1 MPAPSTGFAPIPS
14 NKMKMKVVLVSAL
27 SYLPGEDSYS
37 PVMPLGIL
45 SCAAVLSEDG
55 IDVQIVDPNLLIQKG
70 LVEKHDLYESLAGHL
85 AGCQAQLYGFSTFSD
100 TYHQSLRLA
109 EALKRI
115 SPRVF
120 AVLGGPQAS
129 LTDEMTLRHFP
140 AVDAV
145 VRGEGE
151 LTLRALVERLG
162 DGRDWREL
170 PGITYRF
177 DGRIVKNIE
186 APVVEDLDR
195 LPMPAWHLCSIN
207 EMPAL
212 LLDAV
217 RGCPSD
223 DILTSCGVYGRR
235 EPRFKSARRL
245 VEEIVRLE
253 ALLAHDNPGA
263 ACEEPRA
270 HCQRAGMPLPF
281 TVEIPNELFTSSAGL
296 LREFCALARSEIP
309 QVRWRCSGRVG
320 ALDEETVALM
330 AESGCTA
337 ISYRIESGSS
347 DMQRDIGTNYQLID
361 IGDAITLALSNG
373 IHVNTGYTVGFPFER
388 EEDVR
393 HTFELMRRTFLKGRA
408 GLSIQCGLLI
418 PHADSRIYGE
428 SMEKLIYNGYRPE
441 MRSGSPFD
449 RESVCMIV
457 KYPELFSYHYHIAV
471 RFLKREVL
479 EEVVELL
486 TVPMEIMPSTSLALW
501 HEVCD
506 PFALHRDWKLYNE
519 SPMAKKRHKPDCLR
533 CGGLPEF
540 ARVFSDF
547 LGHMVR
553 SRFLR
558 TPYLADLAEYELAR
572 FTMSRKPRKDAHGDG
587 SQASEAP
594 AGQMGGDTEKDR
606 PANDEDFLSS
616 ARPVRNSDLAVKT
629 YSFDVVSIASAL
641 LLGEQLD
648 NAEPVR
654 TSVVFWQSPSG
665 EVGSIRA
672 DETALKVLDMCRG
685 KLTAGQIA
693 KRLHGRMGKRAPAG
707 DDPVSDLLC
716 SWLRLGIIR
725 CPD

>member
-1 MPAPSTGFAPIPS
+1 
-14 NKMKMKVVLVSAL
+14 MKVVLVCAL
-27 SYLPGEDSYS
+27 NYHHGEDSYS
-37 PVMPLGIL
+37 PVMQPGLL
-45 SCAAVLSEDG
+45 SCAAVLSEG
-55 IDVQIVDPNLLIQKG
+55 GFDVKIVDPNLLILKG
-70 LVEKHDLYESLAGHL
+70 LVEGHDLYESLAGHL

-100 TYHQSLRLA
+100 SYQQSLRLA

-115 SPRVF
+115 SPGVF
-120 AVLGGPQAS
+120 AVLGGPQAT

-151 LTLRALVERLG
+151 LTLKELAKRLG
-162 DGRDWREL
+162 EGRGWHDL
-170 PGITYRF
+170 PGISCRF
-177 DGRIVKNIE
+177 EGRIVRNIE
-186 APVVEDLDR
+186 APVVEDLDT
-195 LPMPAWHLCSIN
+195 LPMPAWHLCNLN
-207 EMPAL
+207 EMPDL

-223 DILTSCGVYGRR
+223 DILSSCGVYGRR

-245 VEEIVRLE
+245 VEEIVRLGAILE
-253 ALLAHDNPGA
+253 RDCAEPYPAPSSTPGR
-263 ACEEPRA
+263 ACEEPLARR
-270 HCQRAGMPLPF
+270 QGTGMPLPF

-296 LREFCALARSEIP
+296 LRDFCALARFEIP

-320 ALDEETVALM
+320 VLDEETMALM
-330 AESGCTA
+330 AASGCTA

-347 DMQRDIGTNYQLID
+347 DIQRDIGTNYQLID

-373 IHVNTGYTVGFPFER
+373 IHVNTAYTVGFPFER

-408 GLSIQCGLLI
+408 GLSIHCGLLV
-418 PHADSRIYGE
+418 PHAGSRIYRE
-428 SMEKLIYNGYRPE
+428 SMEKLVYNGYRPE

-457 KYPELFSYHYHIAV
+457 KYPELFSYHYHIAA

-501 HEVCD
+501 HETVD

-533 CGGLPEF
+533 GSGLPEF

-572 FTMSRKPRKDAHGDG
+572 FTLARKPRKDSPGKGSKTLEPSPDG
-587 SQASEAP
+587 
-594 AGQMGGDTEKDR
+594 MVGGDTEKDR
-606 PANDEDFLSS
+606 PAHDEVCLSS
-616 ARPVRNSDLAVKT
+616 ARPVRNCDLAVKS

-641 LLGEQLD
+641 LLGEQPED
-648 NAEPVR
+648 VGPVR
-654 TSVVFWQSPSG
+654 TSVIFWQSLPG
-665 EVGSIRA
+665 EVGSVRA
-672 DETALKVLDMCRG
+672 DETALKALDMCRG
-685 KLTAGQIA
+685 KLTAGEIA
-693 KRLHGRMGKRAPAG
+693 KRLHGRMGKRVPAG
-707 DDPVSDLLC
+707 DDPVSALLR

-725 CPD
+725 CSD